1 MENNNYMAMV
11 TLHTKQAETWVEAL
25 WLEIKDNKMD
35 NNFRNKLLDLK
46 SCLFTFNKK
55 VSQSI
60 ENKDLHED
68 ISANISRFNE
78 LIANSSASDG
88 NKILSII
95 GWLLNHTT
103 MESELTED
111 FDEKIKL
118 VSDIS
123 DKLITLD
130 LAYLKRVKKQVE
142 KKQ

>member
-1 MENNNYMAMV
+1 
-11 TLHTKQAETWVEAL
+11 
-25 WLEIKDNKMD
+25 MD

-46 SCLFTFNKK
+46 SCLSTFNKK
-55 VSQSI
+55 VSRTI
-60 ENKDLHED
+60 ESKDLHED